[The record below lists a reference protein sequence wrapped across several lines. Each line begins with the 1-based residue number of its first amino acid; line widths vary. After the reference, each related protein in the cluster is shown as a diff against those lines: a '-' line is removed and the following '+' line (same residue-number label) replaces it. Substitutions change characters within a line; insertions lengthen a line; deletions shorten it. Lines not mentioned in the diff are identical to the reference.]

1 MNQLLRKHDDV
12 RKKASQVLTSKF
24 EGKVI
29 SYKHE
34 VGFNHIEYYNYEIT
48 ITKARQQNLL
58 FIWSEI
64 FPILIFGMRKNY

>member
-12 RKKASQVLTSKF
+12 WKKASQVLTSKF

-34 VGFNHIEYYNYEIT
+34 VVFNHI
-48 ITKARQQNLL
+48 
-58 FIWSEI
+58 
-64 FPILIFGMRKNY
+64 